1 MNSAMK
7 RLTIGAG
14 SLVVLAIA
22 GGGGLRW
29 WLAQKF
35 TRESVVAQLES
46 SWNCRA
52 DVGSVNLALG
62 SNPARLEISDL
73 KLAASDAENIKPLAQ
88 RAPITPEAAAV
99 TCSHAVLEVRLQ
111 DLLSRTLNVQK
122 LVLSDV
128 GLKEDVSKEGVSS
141 LGVLFAKPAQEQGRV
156 AMGTAP
162 DSTVPTGV
170 PVSPAAPLVS
180 SAPDTAPLPAP
191 LAQEPVPA
199 PVPSGRESAAPGP
212 SAGAPLP
219 AANEAGSPKKPKRQP
234 KVFEAKELGM
244 SVMVAQASLERGQF
258 HRVDHKS
265 LTKTDVSGLDFSIS
279 DIDVNPAD
287 LASHNTFKLALSG
300 KLTQRGRIGPKEAR
314 REVIMADIVL
324 RGEGI
329 VHPFDAGTG
338 LWQPN
343 SDLRLTMTKDT
354 VIGGYM
360 TLGDTG
366 SKDLKKL
373 DDYGIDLRDLKIGG
387 PLLEDAVIRVSIEQN
402 RIMLQEDA
410 KFAMPDFELLL
421 QKGSWLNPT
430 EDEHEMQICL
440 TCGQLLQ
447 EQLSAKV
454 KKFVGDEFGG
464 NVIKSLSDEKGRIYF
479 EMLSTGRLSKP
490 AVKPDVKRL
499 LNRVLEGVGG
509 GLLEGLIKKKK

>member
-52 DVGSVNLALG
+52 DVGRVDLALW
-62 SNPARLEISDL
+62 SNPARLEIFDL
-73 KLAASDAENIKPLAQ
+73 KLAASDAENMKPLAQ
-88 RAPITPEAAAV
+88 RAPIIQEAAAV

-128 GLKEDVSKEGVSS
+128 GLQEDVSKEGVSS
-141 LGVLFAKPAQEQGRV
+141 LAVLFAKPAREQGMV
-156 AMGTAP
+156 AMGPGP
-162 DSTVPTGV
+162 DSTVSTAV
-170 PVSPAAPLVS
+170 PGSASEPLASSTPETAAS
-180 SAPDTAPLPAP
+180 PAP

-199 PVPSGRESAAPGP
+199 PVPAGHGP
-212 SAGAPLP
+212 DGATLP
-219 AANEAGSPKKPKRQP
+219 TANEAGSPKKPRRQP
-234 KVFEAKELGM
+234 KVFEARELGM

-287 LASHNTFKLALSG
+287 LASHNTFKLSLNG

-343 SDLRLTMTKDT
+343 SALRLTMTKDT

-387 PLLEDAVIRVSIEQN
+387 PLLEDAVIQVSIEQN

-410 KFAMPDFELLL
+410 KFAMPDFELVL
-421 QKGSWLNPT
+421 QKASWLNPT
-430 EDEHEMQICL
+430 EDEHEMQIRL
-440 TCGQLLQ
+440 TCGPLLQ

-454 KKFVGDEFGG
+454 KRFVGDEFGG

-499 LNRVLEGVGG
+499 LNRVLEGFGG
-509 GLLEGLIKKKK
+509 GLLDGLIKKKK

>member
-73 KLAASDAENIKPLAQ
+73 KLAASDAENLKPLAQ

-128 GLKEDVSKEGVSS
+128 GLQEDVSKEGVSS
-141 LGVLFAKPAQEQGRV
+141 LGTLFAKPVQVQGRV
-156 AMGTAP
+156 ALETAP
-162 DSTVPTGV
+162 DSTAST
-170 PVSPAAPLVS
+170 AAPVIS
-180 SAPDTAPLPAP
+180 SAPLASGAPDAAAPPAPPAP

-199 PVPSGRESAAPGP
+199 PGP
-212 SAGAPLP
+212 AGQESAGAPLP
-219 AANEAGSPKKPKRQP
+219 TANEAGSPKKPRRQP

-287 LASHNTFKLALSG
+287 LASHNTFKLALNG

-329 VHPFDAGTG
+329 VHPFDADTG

-387 PLLEDAVIRVSIEQN
+387 PLLEDAVIRVTIEQN

-421 QKGSWLNPT
+421 QKESWLNPT
-430 EDEHEMQICL
+430 EDEHEMQIRL
-440 TCGQLLQ
+440 TCGPLLQ

-509 GLLEGLIKKKK
+509 GLLDGLIKKKK